1 MRDFHSQQFRHILV
15 IEAPEFR
22 HRVSLDPANYSIGR
36 NPANSIVIPSRL
48 VSRHHAT
55 LLCKTSTGDHNFSF
69 LIIDGNSQG
78 TRSSNGLFVNGI
90 RCSSKEI
97 KHGDVIHFGSG
108 AKAQY
113 LITNNR
119 GSNPDFFPKQFFNK
133 SAGSIAAKKASPT
146 LIIPEP
152 SERKLEELN
161 NSELVRLA
169 SFPEL
174 NPHPIIEIDL
184 QGNITYL
191 NPAAS
196 LQFQDIDQEWS
207 EHPLLVGLT
216 ATYQNKNGNLFVR
229 EVQVE
234 QKIFEQWAHYLPESQ
249 LIRSYI
255 FEITERKRSEAMLQY
270 QAGHDLLTGL
280 PNRMQFNEHL
290 STALANARRNQT
302 QVAVMFLDL
311 DRFKNINDTLGHGIG
326 DQLLQ
331 SFAQRLQSCLRAG
344 DTVARWGGDE
354 FTVLLPQ
361 IRNAQEAALVGK
373 RVLGSLKHA
382 FQLEEH
388 ELYVRTS
395 IGIALYPQDG
405 EDSETLLKDA
415 DAALYAAKQRGR
427 NNYRFYSPT
436 LNSEASRTLKLETLL
451 CQALE
456 REEFVVYYQPQVNVN
471 TGKIYGV
478 EALIRWQHPE
488 LGLVS
493 PGKFIPIAEETGLIV
508 SIGEWV
514 LWTACAQNR
523 AWQSAGLPPVR
534 VSVNLSPR
542 QFQQPNLV
550 SMVARVLRETGLEP
564 QFLELEI
571 TETNIIENLENAR
584 LVLENLQQMGV
595 YLSMDDFGTGYS
607 SLGYLKQF
615 PFHTLKIDQS
625 FVRDMR
631 GEQQELA
638 IITAVI
644 ALGRAFNLRVV
655 AEGVETQQQLEL
667 LRNLQCDQM
676 QGYLFSKPL
685 RAKDVTKLLEC
696 SDFLKTPC
704 ASE

>member
-1 MRDFHSQQFRHILV
+1 MEV
-15 IEAPEFR
+15 
-22 HRVSLDPANYSIGR
+22 
-36 NPANSIVIPSRL
+36 
-48 VSRHHAT
+48 
-55 LLCKTSTGDHNFSF
+55 
-69 LIIDGNSQG
+69 
-78 TRSSNGLFVNGI
+78 
-90 RCSSKEI
+90 
-97 KHGDVIHFGSG
+97 
-108 AKAQY
+108 
-113 LITNNR
+113 
-119 GSNPDFFPKQFFNK
+119 
-133 SAGSIAAKKASPT
+133 
-146 LIIPEP
+146 
-152 SERKLEELN
+152 
-161 NSELVRLA
+161 
-169 SFPEL
+169 
-174 NPHPIIEIDL
+174 DL
-184 QGNITYL
+184 KGNITYL

-196 LQFQDIDQEWS
+196 LQFQDIHQEWP

-216 ATYQNKNGNLFVR
+216 ATYQNKNGSLFVR
-229 EVQVE
+229 ETQVE
-234 QKIFEQWAHYLPESQ
+234 QKVFEQWVHYLPESQ

-255 FEITERKRSEAMLQY
+255 FDITERKRSEAMLQY
-270 QAGHDLLTGL
+270 QASHDLLTGL

-302 QVAVMFLDL
+302 LVAVMFLDL

-331 SFAQRLQSCLRAG
+331 SFAQRLKSCLRAG
-344 DTVARWGGDE
+344 DPVARWGGDE

-361 IRNAQEAALVGK
+361 IRSAQEAAAVGK
-373 RVLGSLKHA
+373 RVIGCLKQA
-382 FQLEEH
+382 FELEEH

-405 EDSETLLKDA
+405 EDSETLLKNA
-415 DAALYAAKQRGR
+415 DAALYAAKKRGR

-436 LNSEASRTLKLETLL
+436 LNSEASSTLKLETLL

-456 REEFVVYYQPQVNVN
+456 REEFVVYYQPQVNVT

-493 PGKFIPIAEETGLIV
+493 PGQFIRIAEETGLIA
-508 SIGEWV
+508 SIDEWV

-550 SMVARVLRETGLEP
+550 SMVTRVLSETGLDP

-571 TETNIIENLENAR
+571 TETNIIKNVDLAR
-584 LVLENLQQMGV
+584 QVLENLQQMGV

-607 SLGYLKQF
+607 CLGYLKQF

-625 FVRDMR
+625 FIRDMR

-685 RAKDVTKLLEC
+685 PAKDVTKLLEC

>member
-1 MRDFHSQQFRHILV
+1 MSYTLACFQLRLWTKFDFLPFVSTPLRRFQESIS
-15 IEAPEFR
+15 EF
-22 HRVSLDPANYSIGR
+22 
-36 NPANSIVIPSRL
+36 
-48 VSRHHAT
+48 
-55 LLCKTSTGDHNFSF
+55 FEF
-69 LIIDGNSQG
+69 
-78 TRSSNGLFVNGI
+78 
-90 RCSSKEI
+90 E
-97 KHGDVIHFGSG
+97 
-108 AKAQY
+108 
-113 LITNNR
+113 
-119 GSNPDFFPKQFFNK
+119 
-133 SAGSIAAKKASPT
+133 
-146 LIIPEP
+146 
-152 SERKLEELN
+152 EELN

-196 LQFQDIDQEWS
+196 LQFQDIYQEWP
-207 EHPLLVGLT
+207 EHPLLMGLT
-216 ATYQNKNGNLFVR
+216 ATYQNKNGSLFVR
-229 EVQVE
+229 EIQVE
-234 QKIFEQWAHYLPESQ
+234 QKVFEQWVHYLPESQ

-255 FEITERKRSEAMLQY
+255 FDITERKRSEAMLQY

-361 IRNAQEAALVGK
+361 IRSAQEAAAVGK

-415 DAALYAAKQRGR
+415 DAALYAAKTRGR

-436 LNSEASRTLKLETLL
+436 LNSEASTSLKLETLL

-493 PGKFIPIAEETGLIV
+493 PGKFIRIAEETGLIV

-523 AWQSAGLPPVR
+523 AWQSAGLPPVQ

-550 SMVARVLRETGLEP
+550 SMVARVLEETGLEP

-571 TETNIIENLENAR
+571 TETNIIENVENAR

-625 FVRDMR
+625 FIRDMR

-685 RAKDVTKLLEC
+685 PAKDVTKLLEGC
-696 SDFLKTPC
+696 DFLKTPC